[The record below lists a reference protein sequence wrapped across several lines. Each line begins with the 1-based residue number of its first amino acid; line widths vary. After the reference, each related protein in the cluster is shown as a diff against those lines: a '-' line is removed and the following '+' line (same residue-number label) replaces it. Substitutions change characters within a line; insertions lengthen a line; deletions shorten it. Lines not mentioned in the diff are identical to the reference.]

1 MKLERISLWQFAL
14 LTFISRSV
22 LTVAE
27 LPIRS
32 AGRDAWLATI
42 LFIVLGIPLIYF
54 YNSLARRF
62 PDRNVFEYAVDLL
75 GPWLGRLV
83 TLPLLWGF
91 LHFSAFVL
99 RVYGEMIV
107 TAVLPQTP
115 LVVIMGGMI
124 FVCAVGVRSG
134 LHALGRAAE
143 ILVPLFVVGIVGVL
157 LFALPDAHLDR
168 LQPVA
173 SDGAEPILAGT
184 LHGGIFFFF
193 YAVVLVIY
201 PAVRDKERLNR
212 AAISATL
219 AAGALITAAAVVAVA
234 VFGPHELKRLAFP
247 FLHLSRNI
255 RVAQFVERIETVA
268 IAAWGVGLFLEL
280 TLVYHAA
287 ARGLGVW
294 LGVKRDYRLVLPMG
308 SVLLTLALILF
319 PSSFEFREF
328 FRIDVIVPYA
338 LFLILWVPIV
348 LWTAILLGA
357 GRRGN
362 RRGERRGKRA
372 PWEAGR

>member
-1 MKLERISLWQFAL
+1 MRLERISLWQFAL

-22 LTVAE
+22 LTIAE
-27 LPIRS
+27 LPGRA
-32 AGRDAWLATI
+32 AGRDVWLATI
-42 LFIVLGIPLIYF
+42 LFFALGIPLISF

-62 PDRNVFEYAVDLL
+62 PHQNVFEYAVELL
-75 GPWLGRLV
+75 GPWLGRIV

-143 ILVPLFVVGIVGVL
+143 ILVPLFVVGILGVI
-157 LFALPDAHLDR
+157 LFSLPDAHFNR

-173 SDGAEPILAGT
+173 GEGWSPIWEGM
-184 LHGGIFFFF
+184 LHGGVFFFF
-193 YAVVLVIY
+193 YSVIFVIY
-201 PAVRDKERLNR
+201 PAVGDKARLNR
-212 AAISATL
+212 AAILATL
-219 AAGALITAAAVVAVA
+219 AAGALITAAAAVAVA
-234 VFGPHELKRLAFP
+234 VFGPHELKRLAVP
-247 FLHLSRNI
+247 FLHLARHI

-287 ARGLGVW
+287 TRGLGVW
-294 LGVKRDYRLVLPMG
+294 LGIKRDYRLVLPMG
-308 SVLLTLALILF
+308 SILLTLALILF
-319 PSSFEFREF
+319 PNSFEFREF
-328 FRIDVIVPYA
+328 FRIDVIVPYS
-338 LFLILWVPIV
+338 LFLIFWVPMV
-348 LWTAILLGA
+348 LWTAMLLGA
-357 GRRGN
+357 GKGRRKRGERGN
-362 RRGERRGKRA
+362 RRA
-372 PWEAGR
+372 P